1 MINDIDMFM
10 AKTQAR
16 LAFFLIIIL
25 VLLSFGVVGM
35 LILPQLKPNSEV
47 TGLIVQVVTGV
58 LGLTGSSISYFF
70 ARHRPPT
77 AGDNDNPTVS
87 TSTITPDGGSST
99 VTVTPPLQQPQE
111 KPK

>member
-1 MINDIDMFM
+1 MTDIDMYM
-10 AKTQAR
+10 ARTQAR

-25 VLLSFGVVGM
+25 VLLSFGVVGIL
-35 LILPQLKPNSEV
+35 LIPSIHPNSEV
-47 TGLIVQVVTGV
+47 SGLVVQVVTGV
-58 LGLTGSSISYFF
+58 LSLSGSAVAYFF

-77 AGDNDNPTVS
+77 ASDNENPTVS
-87 TSTITPDGGSST
+87 TSTTTPDGGSST